1 MAGRYAAGGS
11 SPFHSPNVEF
21 GRMFSA
27 SRQEVTMHSMNQE
40 LEILAARVE
49 KLEVQNRRWK
59 LVSAVFVLSGVSLVL
74 AGAKAA
80 DRIESPAIH
89 AKTVEAQEFIL
100 KDSDGKVY
108 GRLSLNT
115 AGKWVMDGKS
125 VPPAVD
131 QASLQ
136 FFNERGDVVWTA
148 PPTPQFRAIK
158 P

>member
-1 MAGRYAAGGS
+1 
-11 SPFHSPNVEF
+11 
-21 GRMFSA
+21 
-27 SRQEVTMHSMNQE
+27 MNKE
-40 LEILAARVE
+40 LEILVARVE
-49 KLEVQNRRWK
+49 KLETQNRRWK
-59 LVSAVFVLSGVSLVL
+59 FTSAVFVFSCVSLVL
-74 AGAKAA
+74 MGTKAA

-115 AGKWVMDGKS
+115 GKWVLSGKS
-125 VPPAVD
+125 VAADVD

-136 FFNERGDVVWTA
+136 FFDERGNVVWTA
-148 PPTPQFRAIK
+148 PPIPQFKTIK

>member
-1 MAGRYAAGGS
+1 
-11 SPFHSPNVEF
+11 
-21 GRMFSA
+21 
-27 SRQEVTMHSMNQE
+27 MHSMNQE
-40 LEILAARVE
+40 LEFLAARVE

-74 AGAKAA
+74 AGAKAG

-100 KDSDGKVY
+100 KDSDGQVY
-108 GRLSLNT
+108 GRLSLRM
-115 AGKWVMDGKS
+115 AGKRLLDGKS
-125 VPPAVD
+125 VATNVD

-136 FFNERGDVVWTA
+136 FFDERGDVVWTA
-148 PPTPQFRAIK
+148 PTTPHFQPIK

>member
-1 MAGRYAAGGS
+1 
-11 SPFHSPNVEF
+11 
-21 GRMFSA
+21 
-27 SRQEVTMHSMNQE
+27 MHSMNQE

-100 KDSDGKVY
+100 KDSDGQVY
-108 GRLSLNT
+108 GRLSLRM
-115 AGKWVMDGKS
+115 AGKRVPDGK
-125 VPPAVD
+125 AGAANVD
-131 QASLQ
+131 QGPLQ
-136 FFNERGDVVWTA
+136 VFDAPGHVVL
-148 PPTPQFRAIK
+148 
-158 P
+158 